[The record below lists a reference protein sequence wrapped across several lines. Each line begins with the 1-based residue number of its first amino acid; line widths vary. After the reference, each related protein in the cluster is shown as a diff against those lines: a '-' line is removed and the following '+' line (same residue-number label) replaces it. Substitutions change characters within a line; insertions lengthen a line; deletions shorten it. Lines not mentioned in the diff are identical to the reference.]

1 MASNKAWNKIF
12 SDYSV
17 NNHDFDKGPFELTAE
32 QIKVSCQ
39 AFTATGDKEP
49 RILCKQDTR
58 SDRPAVFVNNGLFIL
73 PKKNGAY
80 YILKGE
86 GYVDVPDI
94 TTPIQDYMSKL
105 DFELES
111 SMVGDS
117 EMQFLDFAYANS
129 LIRTFMDD
137 PSLVLTI
144 RGRKYTPQFSFHVG
158 TNSLNTESVQ
168 TEVDAGYEGKNSI
181 VLIEAKNFSATDV
194 IIRQLYYPFRQW
206 SENTTKKVYPVF
218 FEKRVINNENIF
230 YIWQFEF
237 TDVEDYNSIRLVK
250 SGRYRIKKLHN
261 KSLLLWHVKKIIQ
274 AWRQ

>member
-12 SDYSV
+12 RDY
-17 NNHDFDKGPFELTAE
+17 NITNHDFASGPLELTAD
-32 QIKVSCQ
+32 QIKKSCQ
-39 AFTATGDKEP
+39 EFTTTGDKEP

-58 SDRPAVFVNNGLFIL
+58 SDRPSVFVKNGLFIL
-73 PKKNGAY
+73 PKKNGSY

-94 TTPIQDYMSKL
+94 TSAIQDYVSKL
-105 DFELES
+105 DFKLES

-129 LIRTFMDD
+129 LIRTFMND

-144 RGRKYTPQFSFHVG
+144 RGRKFTPQFSFRVG
-158 TNSLNTESVQ
+158 LNELDTESVQ
-168 TEVDAGYEGKNSI
+168 TEVDAGYEGKTSI
-181 VLIEAKNFSATDV
+181 VLIEAKNVSTTNV

-206 SENTTKKVYPVF
+206 SENTSKTVYPVF
-218 FEKRVINNENIF
+218 FEKRVIDGENIF
-230 YIWQFEF
+230 YIRQFEF

-250 SGRYRIKKLHN
+250 SGRYRILTP
-261 KSLLLWHVKKIIQ
+261 
-274 AWRQ
+274 

>member
-12 SDYSV
+12 SDYKIG
-17 NNHDFDKGPFELTAE
+17 NHDFNKGPFELTAA
-32 QIKVSCQ
+32 QIKKSCQ
-39 AFTATGDKEP
+39 AFTETVEKEP

-58 SDRPAVFVNNGLFIL
+58 SDRPSVFVENGLFIL
-73 PKKNGAY
+73 PKKNGYY

-94 TTPIQDYMSKL
+94 TTPIQEYTSKL

-117 EMQFLDFAYANS
+117 EMQYLDFAYANS
-129 LIRTFMDD
+129 LIRTFMND

-144 RGRKYTPQFSFHVG
+144 RGRKYTPQFSFKVG
-158 TNSLNTESVQ
+158 INTLDTKSVQ
-168 TEVDAGYEGKNSI
+168 TEVDAGYEGKTSI
-181 VLIEAKNFSATDV
+181 VLIEAKNSSSSDV

-218 FEKRVINNENIF
+218 FEKRMINNKNIF

-237 TDVEDYNSIRLVK
+237 TDIEDYNSIQFVK
-250 SGRYRIKKLHN
+250 SGRYCIKTN
-261 KSLLLWHVKKIIQ
+261 K
-274 AWRQ
+274 

>member
-12 SDYSV
+12 SDYKI
-17 NNHDFDKGPFELTAE
+17 NNHDFDKGPFELTAD
-32 QIKVSCQ
+32 QIKKSCKG
-39 AFTATGDKEP
+39 FDKTAQKEP

-58 SDRPAVFVNNGLFIL
+58 YVRPKVFVDNGLFIL
-73 PKKNGAY
+73 PKKNGVY

-86 GYVDVPDI
+86 GYVDVPNI
-94 TTPIQDYMSKL
+94 TTPIQDYESKL

-111 SMVGDS
+111 SKVGDS

-129 LIRTFMDD
+129 LIRTFMND

-144 RGRKYTPQFSFHVG
+144 RGRKYTPQFSFKVG
-158 TNSLNTESVQ
+158 TNSLDTEKVQ
-168 TEVDAGYEGKNSI
+168 TEVDAGYEGKESI
-181 VLIEAKNFSATDV
+181 VLIEAKNFSATNV

-206 SENTTKKVYPVF
+206 SENTTKKIYPVF

-237 TDVEDYNSIRLVK
+237 TDVEDYNSIQLVK
-250 SGRYRIKKLHN
+250 SGRYRIKTSK
-261 KSLLLWHVKKIIQ
+261 
-274 AWRQ
+274 